1 MPKVREKEPGFE
13 ESLSSLERIVAQLE
27 SGDLPI
33 ERALEIFEEG
43 ISLARRCQSQLDDAE
58 RKVEILL
65 RERGAIKT
73 IPFDPRG
80 ETVSSSATV
89 SSLSPPAL
97 VSAPSR
103 VQPDELET
111 DEEITDESIPF

>member
-73 IPFDPRG
+73 IP
-80 ETVSSSATV
+80 TVSSSATV